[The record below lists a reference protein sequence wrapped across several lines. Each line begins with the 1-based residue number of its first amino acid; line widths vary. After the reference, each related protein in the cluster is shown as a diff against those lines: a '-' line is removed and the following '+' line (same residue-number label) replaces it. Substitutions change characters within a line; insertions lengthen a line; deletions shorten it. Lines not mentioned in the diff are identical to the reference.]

1 MKQLPAILRL
11 GTRLLLFFL
20 IVGIAAACGTSRAG
34 TKKRRKVRMPCPCNL
49 HHHFPVYL
57 AYASSEQNEVC
68 FSPGRADV
76 SQSGAERLCR
86 GPNW

>member
-1 MKQLPAILRL
+1 MKKLPTVLQISSK
-11 GTRLLLFFL
+11 LLLFFL
-20 IVGIAAACGTSRAG
+20 IIGIAGACAASRAG

-57 AYASSEQNEVC
+57 AYANSEQNEVC
-68 FSPGRADV
+68 LSPGGANV

-86 GPNW
+86 EPN